1 MELSSVM
8 ELPLLGS
15 NLNLPIQHSPLSSVP
30 GVPPVSHFRYKGRMW
45 ELRWP
50 TCLSTVSGRWG
61 LHHYESFQ
69 NVNILKD
76 GFVHHPW
83 SRNHTKK
90 GDMKNPRILF
100 GWPRRTWNSASKKL
114 KSFTFGCNDNGIFW
128 KWQWTFCNEA
138 KGPRKCFALRK
149 PHVSTANLGFKLFL
163 ENLGRNTNDSFLH
176 RLHATS
182 IPTFPRLWPW
192 LITPLQTSHII
203 SNTPTYS

>member
-90 GDMKNPRILF
+90 ATWRTHAFYLDDRVEREILRRKSWSHSHLGAMTMAYSENGNGHFAMKQRGLE
-100 GWPRRTWNSASKKL
+100 SALPLESH
-114 KSFTFGCNDNGIFW
+114 TF
-128 KWQWTFCNEA
+128 
-138 KGPRKCFALRK
+138 L
-149 PHVSTANLGFKLFL
+149 L
-163 ENLGRNTNDSFLH
+163 
-176 RLHATS
+176 
-182 IPTFPRLWPW
+182 PT
-192 LITPLQTSHII
+192 
-203 SNTPTYS
+203 